1 MSNGNTIHKP
11 DANPI
16 LALVLSLFLLGL
28 GHLVPN
34 GQQRKFLFNLLAT
47 LAGTCACFLP
57 GIVIAVLS
65 IVDSYQTALRLQN
78 GESIPE
84 NEYTFVPYFKVI
96 KVIDKTATCAGA

>member
-16 LALVLSLFLLGL
+16 LALVLSLLLLGL

-47 LAGTCACFLP
+47 LTGTCACFLP

-65 IVDSYQTALRLQN
+65 IVDSYQTALRLQS

-84 NEYTFVPYFKVI
+84 NEYTFVPYFKII
-96 KVIDKTATCAGA
+96 KVVDKTATCAGA

>member
-1 MSNGNTIHKP
+1 MSNGNTIRKP

-16 LALVLSLFLLGL
+16 LALILSIILVGL

-47 LAGTCACFLP
+47 LIGACACLLP

-78 GESIPE
+78 GETIPE
-84 NEYTFVPYFKVI
+84 NEYTFVPYFKVMRM
-96 KVIDKTATCAGA
+96 IDKTATCAQA